1 MLGGNVFSPSSKNPL
16 AKDAIPRNTDRLVL
30 NQGQSPTCG
39 HNSCAMVLDTLGK
52 PVNVESLPYYFSMC
66 LDPSS
71 LWLTALFH
79 SQYWVFLIYFL
90 APNLLHLPILKIL

>member
-52 PVNVESLPYYFSMC
+52 PV
-66 LDPSS
+66 
-71 LWLTALFH
+71 
-79 SQYWVFLIYFL
+79 
-90 APNLLHLPILKIL
+90 K